1 MVFRLKPS
9 PGVIA
14 GLLVGVIVFMLALAF
29 AAVPLYHAFCE
40 ATGFD
45 GTPRRQATAHFT
57 PIHRKLTVRFDTNV
71 RKLPWKFESEQQS
84 ALVQIGKAG
93 MAYFKV
99 KNMSDHAITGRAS
112 YNIFPES
119 AAAYF
124 IKTQCFCFSDQTIKA
139 GQEIE
144 FPVIYF
150 VDPKFATDSST
161 EDLNEI
167 VLSYTF
173 YPAPNASSKG

>member
-1 MVFRLKPS
+1 MAFKLKPT

-14 GLLVGVIVFMLALAF
+14 GLLVGVIAFMLALAF
-29 AAVPLYHAFCE
+29 AAVPLYHAFCK

-45 GTPRRQATAHFT
+45 GTPKRAAAAHFS
-57 PIHRKLTVRFDTNV
+57 PINRKLTVRFDTNV
-71 RKLPWKFESEQQS
+71 RTLPWTFVAEQQT
-84 ALVQIGKAG
+84 AEVQIGKAG
-93 MAYFKV
+93 MAYFRV
-99 KNMSDHAITGRAS
+99 KNTSGHDRTGRAS
-112 YNIFPES
+112 YNVFPES

>member
-1 MVFRLKPS
+1 
-9 PGVIA
+9 
-14 GLLVGVIVFMLALAF
+14 
-29 AAVPLYHAFCE
+29 
-40 ATGFD
+40 
-45 GTPRRQATAHFT
+45 
-57 PIHRKLTVRFDTNV
+57 
-71 RKLPWKFESEQQS
+71 
-84 ALVQIGKAG
+84 
-93 MAYFKV
+93 MAYFRV
-99 KNMSDHAITGRAS
+99 KNTSDHAITGRAS
-112 YNIFPES
+112 YNVFPES

-173 YPAPNASSKG
+173 YPAPDAPSKG

>member
-1 MVFRLKPS
+1 MAFRIKPTPS
-9 PGVIA
+9 LIA
-14 GLLVGVIVFMLALAF
+14 GLLFGVILVMLAMAF
-29 AAVPLYHAFCE
+29 AAIPLYHAFCE
-40 ATGFD
+40 ATGFN
-45 GTPRRQATAHFT
+45 GTPRRQASAHFT
-57 PIHRKLTVRFDTNV
+57 PINRKLTVRFDTNV
-71 RKLPWKFESEQQS
+71 RDIPWKFTAEQQT
-84 ALVQIGKAG
+84 AEVQIGKAG
-93 MAYFKV
+93 MAYFRV
-99 KNMSDHAITGRAS
+99 KNTSDHAITGRAS
-112 YNIFPES
+112 YNVFPES

-173 YPAPNASSKG
+173 YPAPDAPSKG